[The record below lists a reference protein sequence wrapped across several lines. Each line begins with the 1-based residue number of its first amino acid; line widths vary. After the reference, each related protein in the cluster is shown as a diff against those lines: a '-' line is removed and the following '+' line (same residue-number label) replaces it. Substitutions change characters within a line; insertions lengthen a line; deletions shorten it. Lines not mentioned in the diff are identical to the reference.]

1 MKTFFYKISKNAFL
15 KSIKFKNK
23 IDLIRAVKLD
33 WNRSLIVL
41 NKTHYGEFYDF
52 LEKIKTDYND
62 YLEIILLLSN
72 QCAHF
77 YNYNKIFSIIS
88 DYDFHFSTKSDNL
101 DATSKIYTAF
111 TINPL
116 IKQAIIKNT
125 YNIYKV
131 EKSVKIYR
139 ILKITTIINLC
150 INNPIVLKLEFID
163 V

>member
-15 KSIKFKNK
+15 ESIKFKNK
-23 IDLIRAVKLD
+23 IDLIKAVKLD

-41 NKTHYGEFYDF
+41 NKHHYKDFYDF
-52 LEKIKTDYND
+52 LKKIKTDYND

-88 DYDFHFSTKSDNL
+88 DYNFHFSTKSDNH
-101 DATSKIYTAF
+101 DETSKIYTEF
-111 TINPL
+111 TLNPL